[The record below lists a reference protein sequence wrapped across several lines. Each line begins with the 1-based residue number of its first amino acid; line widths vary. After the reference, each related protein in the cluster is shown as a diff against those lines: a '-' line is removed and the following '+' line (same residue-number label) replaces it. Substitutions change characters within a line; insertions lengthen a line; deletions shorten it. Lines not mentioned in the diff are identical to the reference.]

1 MSKVV
6 VALDTSLGFSVA
18 IADEAGKVLLKENLS
33 AVGRESDRLM
43 TPWLVSCLEKAGS
56 SLPEVQKWTL
66 GIGPGSFAGL
76 RCGIATAKGAAL
88 ANGAFLRGVPSA
100 YALVVA
106 GASENAASVGVLH
119 DGRCGEFLFE
129 RFVRENG
136 AWKLCGESEP
146 VLPVTLL
153 DADRTCDCYVTLQ
166 PEILEICPKEIVT
179 KTFVLDHLDASAL
192 LSAPEALYPWPT
204 DWAGCEASTEPL
216 YVRQAV
222 FVKPATLRHE

>member
-18 IADEAGKVLLKENLS
+18 IADEKGKLLLKDNLS

-43 TPWLVSCLEKAGS
+43 TPWLVACLEKAGS
-56 SLPEVQKWTL
+56 SLAEVQKWTL

-100 YALVVA
+100 YALA
-106 GASENAASVGVLH
+106 TIAPKSAKTVGVLH

-136 AWKLCGESEP
+136 SWKLAGESEP
-146 VLPVTLL
+146 ILPAALL
-153 DADRTCDCYVTLQ
+153 ETSRACDCYVTLQ
-166 PEILEICPKEIVT
+166 PEILEICPNEISE
-179 KTFVLDHLDASAL
+179 KTTVLEHLDASAL
-192 LSAPEALYPWPT
+192 LEAPEALYPWPT
-204 DWAGCEASTEPL
+204 DWAGCESSTDPL